1 MRTLPSAS
9 YRTLVGML
17 IVFGFITGF
26 SIGIPF
32 LLLGLVLALLG
43 PVRPRS
49 IVFWPIVVAYTGF
62 IVTYVVIAPLGCE
75 WDQRA
80 SYPSYVTCTNPIGIE
95 YSGRGDAYDPS
106 HVPALLA
113 GVAAAAFVAWSTR
126 SLIRRSQS
134 ATDSRESQPL
144 GK

>member
-1 MRTLPSAS
+1 MRTLPDAS

-32 LLLGLVLALLG
+32 LLLGLTLLALA
-43 PVRPRS
+43 PARHKS
-49 IVFWPIVVAYTGF
+49 IVFWPIVVAYVGF
-62 IVTYVVIAPLGCE
+62 IATYVAIAPLGCQWE
-75 WDQRA
+75 TLD
-80 SYPSYVTCTNPIGIE
+80 SNPYHDTCTNPIGIE

-106 HVPALLA
+106 HIPALLA
-113 GVAAAAFVAWSTR
+113 GVAVAALAAWSTR